1 MNGLDE
7 LKDLVTEQISAC
19 GVTDK
24 KERIPET
31 VIADINGA
39 LKDFLFEFP
48 SEISL
53 LSEKAKFEDLEEL
66 TEEIDDVKEDLAD
79 ALEEIDEGHEDDLK
93 DRIEDLFE
101 IAWELMNPDDD

>member
-1 MNGLDE
+1 M
-7 LKDLVTEQISAC
+7 
-19 GVTDK
+19 
-24 KERIPET
+24 
-31 VIADINGA
+31 
-39 LKDFLFEFP
+39 
-48 SEISL
+48 
-53 LSEKAKFEDLEEL
+53 